1 MATTGYVHG
10 YSRTEAERLSDQ
22 AQTLASMLHE
32 GVVFPAGALVLEAGC
47 GVGAQTQ
54 YLAHSSPEAH
64 FTSVDI
70 SAESLALA
78 QKRISELGHENVE
91 FFQGDIFD
99 LPFAEA
105 SFDHA
110 FICFVLEHLA
120 QPQKALA
127 AVRRMI
133 KPGGTLTVIEGD
145 HGSCYFHPETPEAR
159 AAWQCLIDSQ
169 ASLGGD
175 SLIGRRL
182 YPLLAGAGFSEI
194 AVRPVPIYADGS
206 LPHMA
211 DGFTLK
217 TICAMVEGVED
228 QSLADGLIDEDT
240 WRRGT
245 SDLRRTAEDDGV
257 FCYTFFK
264 GVARR

>member
-1 MATTGYVHG
+1 MAATGYVHG
-10 YSRTEAERLSDQ
+10 YSQTEAARLSDQ
-22 AQTLASMLHE
+22 AQTLASMLHD
-32 GVVFPAGALVLEAGC
+32 GVKFPANAKVLEAGC

-54 YLAHSSPEAH
+54 YLAYSSPEARI
-64 FTSVDI
+64 TSVDI
-70 SAESLALA
+70 SPESLALA
-78 QKRISELGHENVE
+78 QKRIKELGHGNVE
-91 FFQGDIFD
+91 FIQGDIFD

-110 FICFVLEHLA
+110 FVCFVLEHLA
-120 QPQKALA
+120 EPEKALA
-127 AVRRMI
+127 AVRRTI

-169 ASLGGD
+169 AALGGD

-194 AVRPVPIYADGS
+194 NVRPVPIYADGS

-217 TICAMVEGVED
+217 TICAMVEGVRE
-228 QSLADGLIDEDT
+228 QSLATGLIDEAA
-240 WRRGT
+240 WRKGT
-245 SDLRRTAEDDGV
+245 ADLRRTAEDDGV

-264 GVARR
+264 GIARK